1 MCIMPPCGVVVC
13 RWWRDGAG
21 LTALVLCLSRGCWV
35 RGGPS
40 PSRLAKSPGQ
50 THQRDQRQ
58 AHASNSSGAASR
70 ACGVSLLFS
79 SVAHASQMTAHRP
92 RQGAGGHRHVARR
105 LAGTGAQVGTL
116 RTAEQARPPTQHGDV
131 RQHQGRHGPT
141 PPTSRGRTAPAAD
154 FERFGSSAGRAG
166 RKNCLFCS
174 HLKRKMLT
182 TPINMA
188 LGGIGIS
195 FRSTKGNFIV

>member
-1 MCIMPPCGVVVC
+1 MCVMPPCGVEVC

-21 LTALVLCLSRGCWV
+21 LTALVLCLGRGCWV

-40 PSRLAKSPGQ
+40 PSRLAKSTGQ

-92 RQGAGGHRHVARR
+92 RQGAGGHRHAARR
-105 LAGTGAQVGTL
+105 RGGTGAQVGTS
-116 RTAEQARPPTQHGDV
+116 RTAELQARPQHSTQIHDNTKAGTARHHRRRVDARHLRPISSDLV
-131 RQHQGRHGPT
+131 AQQGRQGGKIAFFAH
-141 PPTSRGRTAPAAD
+141 
-154 FERFGSSAGRAG
+154 
-166 RKNCLFCS
+166 
-174 HLKRKMLT
+174 T
-182 TPINMA
+182 TNA
-188 LGGIGIS
+188 
-195 FRSTKGNFIV
+195 KC